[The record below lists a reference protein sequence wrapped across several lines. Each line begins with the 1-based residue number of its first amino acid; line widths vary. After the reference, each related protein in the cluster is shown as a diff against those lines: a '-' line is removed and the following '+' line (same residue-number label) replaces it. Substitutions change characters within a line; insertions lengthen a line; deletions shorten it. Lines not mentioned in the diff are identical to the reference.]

1 MKQLRIYIAGPLHTS
16 GNPDRNVRKAIM
28 VADQVVACGHVPFI
42 PHLNVLWN
50 MVTEVEYRTEQWL
63 SYDKAWLLQCHLV
76 IRLPGDFL
84 GADEEVGWATKLGL
98 PVLYWDDSL
107 CVCRLYV
114 QDAIEQVIR
123 RNEAK
128 HGRA

>member
-76 IRLPGDFL
+76 IRLPGDSL
-84 GADEEVGWATKLGL
+84 GADEEVGWATN
-98 PVLYWDDSL
+98 